1 MGIRIQTIIQPIAY
15 PIMVFGVLCGLVGC
29 MMVAGRTARQGLDE
43 LQALDAIGQLANK
56 YPYVDYKQIFPD
68 TYRYELSYGQTY
80 ERILRLLSA
89 HGANVI
95 EKSRDK
101 GYIFTAAREVTVDR
115 AESTETDEP
124 TKIYYQ
130 HSIYITKKSGRVTYV
145 TDYPTVLVGDYQE
158 VMIPVARNMLRG
170 AFFGALAAELYPAK
184 KREGIRV
191 AAKMSRS
198 RPATKS
204 FKGQSGVV
212 HVIKPGE
219 TLGDI
224 ARQYSGKVMNYTIL
238 AEYNDIKD
246 VTKIRAG
253 QEIRIPDTW

>member
-1 MGIRIQTIIQPIAY
+1 MGIRIQTIIQHIAY

-56 YPYVDYKQIFPD
+56 YPYVDYKQIFSD

-80 ERILRLLSA
+80 DKILRLLSA
-89 HGANVI
+89 NGEVVI
-95 EKSRDK
+95 EKDRAK
-101 GYIFTAAREVTVDR
+101 GFIFTAAKEVSIEQT
-115 AESTETDEP
+115 ESTETEKP
-124 TKIYYQ
+124 TKNYYQ
-130 HSIYITKKSGRVTYV
+130 HSIYITKKSGRITYV

-184 KREGIRV
+184 RREGIRI
-191 AAKMSRS
+191 ARKMSRS
-198 RPATKS
+198 KPGIPNGNS
-204 FKGQSGVV
+204 QSGVV
-212 HVIKPGE
+212 HIIKQGE
-219 TLGDI
+219 TLGDV
-224 ARQYSGKVMNYTIL
+224 ARQYSGKVMNYTLL

-246 VTKIRAG
+246 VKKIRVG
-253 QEIRIPDTW
+253 QKIRIPDSW